1 MRKLTKIEADGF
13 YFRKSNCEWV
23 VPLPEELPEGAV
35 VTGSSLE
42 DLALFYELDESQFE
56 VSYSQEQ
63 VDSAEAS
70 IG

>member
-1 MRKLTKIEADGF
+1 MKKLTKICEEGF
-13 YFRKSNCEWV
+13 HFSEGSLVWV